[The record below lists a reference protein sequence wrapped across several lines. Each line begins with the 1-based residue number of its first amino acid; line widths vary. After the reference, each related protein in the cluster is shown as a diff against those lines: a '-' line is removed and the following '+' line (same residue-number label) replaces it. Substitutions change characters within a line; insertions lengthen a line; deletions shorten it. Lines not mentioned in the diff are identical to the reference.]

1 MVAERYGELPKW
13 TSRLLAEFD
22 ASDRRA
28 SAVAGGLTPEQLN
41 WKRAETEWSVG
52 QCLDHLVLSNEV
64 YLPVIERALAGRPD
78 HVVQEI
84 TPGWFGRWFL
94 THVIEPS
101 PTSARRRAPRKIAP
115 VFTVDRSVLERFHRT
130 NGDARAVVRRAS
142 RLDVNR
148 IRFTN
153 PFVPVIR
160 FTAGTGFVILATH
173 QRRHLI
179 QAEGIRTAVRFP
191 A

>member
-1 MVAERYGELPKW
+1 MVAERSGELPKW
-13 TSRLLAEFD
+13 TSHLLAEFD
-22 ASDRRA
+22 ASDRLA
-28 SAVAGGLTPEQLN
+28 AAVAGGLTPEQLN
-41 WKRAETEWSVG
+41 WKRVETEWSVG
-52 QCLDHLVLSNEV
+52 QCLEHLALSNEV
-64 YLPVIERALAGRPD
+64 YLPVIERALTGQPER
-78 HVVQEI
+78 VVQEV

-94 THVIEPS
+94 TDVIEPS
-101 PTSARRRAPRKIAP
+101 ATSARRRAPRKIAP
-115 VFTVDRSVLERFHRT
+115 AAAVDRSILERFHRT
-130 NGDARAVVRRAS
+130 NIEARTVLRRAS
-142 RLDVNR
+142 RLDINR